1 MLIPAPCTAIHTC
14 LDATNRVIKSSMMD
28 IFSCVS
34 MVSFPPVNPPAK
46 NWKPCRCPI
55 SGMPAHQWQWECD
68 SYASRSGDG
77 DKVYHSSTCGGSYII
92 NGRAETWYFRG
103 QKHLLTEDVRRL
115 LKEWIKEE
123 RSKGTECP
131 IITTEVV
138 ESQFRVI
145 CRDWLCQHQT
155 DDPEQDEQ
163 AFAQECF
170 PTGRWSLADD
180 GTYTKASMPWF
191 QEEWQ
196 RSKRKPPSP

>member
-1 MLIPAPCTAIHTC
+1 
-14 LDATNRVIKSSMMD
+14 MD
-28 IFSCVS
+28 ICSHVS
-34 MVSFPPVNPPAK
+34 MVFFPPVNPPAK

-55 SGMPAHQWQWECD
+55 SGMPAHQRED
-68 SYASRSGDG
+68 AYMYYIGR
-77 DKVYHSSTCGGSYII
+77 KEYHSPACGGSYII
-92 NGRAETWYFRG
+92 NRRAEICYFQEHQRY
-103 QKHLLTEDVRRL
+103 LLTEDVRRR
-115 LKEWIKEE
+115 LKEWIQEE
-123 RSKGTECP
+123 RSKETECP

-170 PTGRWSLADD
+170 PAGPWSLAND
-180 GTYTKASMPWF
+180 GTYAKASMPWF
-191 QEEWQ
+191 HEEWQ